1 LFCYGSSDDVVANY
15 VALGGNDCF
24 DVCIVVVVVSLIVV
38 VVVVISVIVI
48 AVVVVLLRKFRLCGC
63 KLHRTWR

>member
-1 LFCYGSSDDVVANY
+1 LFCYGCRFESSDDVVANY

-24 DVCIVVVVVSLIVV
+24 DVCIVVVVSLIF

-48 AVVVVLLRKFRLCGC
+48 AVVVVLLRKFR
-63 KLHRTWR
+63 